1 MCGGSFGRLF
11 QNSGRIFGLDIK
23 GTRERA
29 KEQAEQAQSE
39 VDGKQTKEE
48 NAAVAVRKRRA
59 SEVLSATDNG
69 KKTTLGG

>member
-1 MCGGSFGRLF
+1 MCGGSFGGLF
-11 QNSGRIFGLDIK
+11 QNSGKIFGLS
-23 GTRERA
+23 RERA
-29 KEQAEQAQSE
+29 KELVEQARSG
-39 VDGKQTKEE
+39 VDGRQTKEE

>member
-1 MCGGSFGRLF
+1 MCGGSIGRLF
-11 QNSGRIFGLDIK
+11 QNSGKIFGLDIK

-29 KEQAEQAQSE
+29 KEQAEKAQSE

-48 NAAVAVRKRRA
+48 NAAVAVRKRRT
-59 SEVLSATDNG
+59 SDVLSATDNG